1 MKIKEL
7 FEGEEISL
15 DIDTD
20 KKEER
25 FGYVH
30 IHFFHNDV
38 TLGIENEVWKSL
50 KKDLIALGK
59 KLGEGM
65 KEELDEEMA
74 KLLDE
79 GIRSHIAKRKIE
91 KK

>member
-30 IHFFHNDV
+30 IHFFCNDV
-38 TLGIENEVWKSL
+38 TLGIESETWKSL